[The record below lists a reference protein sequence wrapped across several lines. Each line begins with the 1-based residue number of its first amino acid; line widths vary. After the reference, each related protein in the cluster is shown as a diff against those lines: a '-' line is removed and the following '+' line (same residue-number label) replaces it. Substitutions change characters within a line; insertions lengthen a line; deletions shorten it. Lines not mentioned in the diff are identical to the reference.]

1 MGISYGSSDVSSS
14 DLRETAARGRS
25 LVNWIAELT
34 VPERGFG
41 RREDWN
47 RRGDPADFLPRFE
60 SWDFGWLRAPD
71 LIRSAEAVYEFPM
84 VDRDPLDRWTYGR
97 VTLLGDAAHP
107 MYPIGSNGASQAI
120 LDARVL
126 AWHLSPARDPDVALA
141 AYAAQR
147 RPATARIF
155 LANQIGRAHV

>member
-107 MYPIGSNGASQAI
+107 MYPIGPNGASPAI
-120 LDARVL
+120 LE
-126 AWHLSPARDPDVALA
+126 
-141 AYAAQR
+141 
-147 RPATARIF
+147 
-155 LANQIGRAHV
+155 GRKSCVWGKSGSVR

>member
-1 MGISYGSSDVSSS
+1 MRISDWSSDVCSS
-14 DLRETAARGRS
+14 DLVGEADPFLSGRSMVMAGHQSQKFVCYPICRETAARGRS

-84 VDRDPLDRWTYGR
+84 VDRDPLDRWTDR
-97 VTLLGDAAHP
+97 KSTRLNSSH
-107 MYPIGSNGASQAI
+107 SCASRMPSSA
-120 LDARVL
+120 
-126 AWHLSPARDPDVALA
+126 
-141 AYAAQR
+141 
-147 RPATARIF
+147 
-155 LANQIGRAHV
+155 